1 MSMSAASATPPAG
14 APWFE
19 RVRLGLGRR
28 WPRAGASPRQ
38 AFALDLALVVGAF
51 ALFTL
56 PELTPVSGLGR
67 GYGSPAA
74 VAVFGALAVV
84 PLVARRRWPTATLA
98 SVTAVLCAAAL
109 AGVRLTPFV
118 SSAGP
123 ALVLA
128 AGTVAS
134 RRPRRASLVACA
146 AAAVATSA
154 AGLVAFLLHADQD
167 QDAVQLALVA
177 VGWLAGDALRVRR
190 EYRDGLELA
199 RRRERAEHEHRVRAE
214 ERLRLSRDV
223 HDIVSHTL
231 SMIAVRAGVA
241 RHLLADGAEGPA
253 RPDTAVEALA
263 VIETASRSA
272 LDELRRVLRQSRVP
286 GTDDLAAMPTLA
298 DVPALVDT
306 VRRHGLAVTFS
317 AAESPEA
324 GTPSFPLVLETSAYR
339 VVQEAL
345 TNVTRHA
352 AATRAWVEI
361 EHRHGELV
369 VTVRDDGGGQAAGS
383 GPGLGLTGMRERAEL
398 LGGTL
403 AAGSR
408 PDGGFEVVAVFPV
421 VSDER

>member
-19 RVRLGLGRR
+19 RVRLGRR
-28 WPRAGASPRQ
+28 WAVVGASPRQ
-38 AFALDLALVVGAF
+38 AFALDLALTVGTF
-51 ALFTL
+51 ALFTV
-56 PELTPVSGLGR
+56 PELTPALGLGR

-84 PLVARRRWPTATLA
+84 PLLARRRWPTATLVG
-98 SVTAVLCAAAL
+98 VTAVLCAAAL
-109 AGVRLTPFV
+109 AGVRFTPFV
-118 SSAGP
+118 SNAGP

-134 RRPRRASLVACA
+134 RRPRRASLAACA

-154 AGLVAFLLHADQD
+154 AGLVAFLLHTDQD

-190 EYRDGLELA
+190 EYHDGLELA

-231 SMIAVRAGVA
+231 SMITVRAGVA
-241 RHLLADGAEGPA
+241 RHLLARGPDGPA
-253 RPDTAVEALA
+253 RPDTAAEALA

-272 LDELRRVLRQSRVP
+272 LDELRRVLRQSRVAA
-286 GTDDLAAMPTLA
+286 TADLAATPTLA
-298 DVPALVDT
+298 DVPALLDT
-306 VRRHGLAVTFS
+306 VRGHGLAVTFS
-317 AAESPEA
+317 AEA
-324 GTPSFPLVLETSAYR
+324 GATPLPSAYR

-352 AATRAWVEI
+352 AATQAWVDI
-361 EHRHGELV
+361 EHRPGELV
-369 VTVRDDGGGQAAGS
+369 VTVRDDGRGQPAGS

-408 PDGGFEVVAVFPV
+408 SGGGFEVVAVFPV
-421 VSDER
+421 VSDEL